1 MVKNSKSKIKKIIG
15 LIDKLD
21 KPFKVFL
28 VALIIGVQCA
38 LFITYFYSIYRNQ
51 ILAGEGIRDTLTYQ
65 GKITN
70 SDGVPPP
77 DGLYNLQFKIY
88 DQLTSGTLLW
98 TETWDST
105 NQGIAGS
112 KVTVTEGIFT
122 IELNSLCGNWVGDC
136 STNGGVTFAQDNFYL
151 QMELDYDTNGTY
163 EEVFSPRKRFTATP
177 YSMNTDKLD
186 GYDSGDFILKVG
198 DTFSGDVV
206 APNFIENSLICYYQ
220 FNGDDEDSGSNDLDG
235 ALQNSAS
242 VDNGILELNGTN
254 QYYSVADD
262 DLLSFV
268 GATSDDPFSISAW
281 VNMTEATNFE
291 IVGKGIYGAS
301 GAEYQLTVFDTGQQL
316 GLYLYDSVDPAIY
329 LGRYDSTDLED
340 FEGIWTHIGATYD
353 GSEISTGIKLYING
367 NEIST
372 VEGSSGI
379 YTGMGNKTADL
390 YIGRNS
396 TAYSEGKID
405 DVRVY
410 DRELSDDEI
419 KQMYEFENRV
429 NIYSESIETKSISF
443 SVLDDE
449 DGDGSKESEGGN
461 LSWDTALDKFKFD
474 QELFAPNV
482 LPYFNNSVQ
491 DRDYTHLVDSNK
503 ILAYDFHESVGTTTI
518 DLEGNSD
525 GSLQNGADWT
535 NDGYIG
541 YGIEFD
547 GDDSNMIITPDP
559 VMATTGTIE
568 FWAKLDDYTRNAS
581 EWLFFFG
588 AATNNRI
595 DALKTSSSDLHLGF
609 GAMAAFDTG
618 YDFTDNN
625 WHHFVIIWEADYNID
640 LYVDSV
646 DQEITTTH
654 SGFNIAA
661 FDNFYLGSR
670 INEDNG
676 MAGTLDS
683 LAIYTDVLTETEI
696 GNHYN
701 AAFNNL
707 YVSNILSD
715 GDVSAS
721 LSDFYSFPYSD
732 AEGNEIDPVYFTNS
746 NKKLG
751 LAFSEGSGGSTAAE
765 GGSGLS
771 ATISGATWTKEGY
784 YGYGLEFDG
793 VDDNLVLVDHN
804 NFDVGTGD
812 FTFEFWVKGDD
823 VAAQTDKRII
833 SKKDGDAGY
842 ELFFNTEGG
851 GDDRLGFFIGDGT
864 NTVTETFSG
873 IDRSDGNW
881 HNIMYTFD
889 RTNDV
894 VYVYVDGAQSA
905 SKSIA
910 TITGSLDT
918 TTDVYIASDSSS
930 NYYNG
935 ALDSIVL
942 TKEVLNLFD
951 SYNRTLNS
959 GEFFIIN
966 HHQLSAG
973 QAPIAGINQSTG
985 GYGGVFYNQN
995 SLNSTGSPL
1004 SLWTEA
1010 SYTSGSDAVYNLIN
1024 FSTTS
1029 GTSSFGN
1036 LLWDST
1042 NSQFVFDQSLKTNGD
1057 LTSDY
1062 LQTVGGDTSNNE
1074 FLAFDIIRHTI
1085 DSTDVTNRYLAEA
1098 WSKATTKKVVNMHA
1112 VGVDESDANDKM
1124 SVDDS
1129 TNAGSYDHAVSYD
1142 GTNITVYDHSTSW
1155 AATDIVTI
1163 FIVYEK

>member
-1 MVKNSKSKIKKIIG
+1 MVKNSKSKIKR

-21 KPFKVFL
+21 KPFKIFL

-38 LFITYFYSIYRNQ
+38 LFITYFYSIYSNQ

-105 NQGIAGS
+105 SQGIAGS

-122 IELNSLCGNWVGDC
+122 VELNSLCGNWVGDC
-136 STNGGVTFAQDNFYL
+136 SSNGGVTFAQDNFYL

-186 GYDSGDFILKVG
+186 GYDSGDFILKAG
-198 DTFSGDVV
+198 DTFSGEVT

-220 FNGDDEDSGSNDLDG
+220 FNGDDEDSSSNELDG
-235 ALQNSAS
+235 TLQNSAS
-242 VDNGILELNGTN
+242 IDNGILELNGTN

-268 GATSDDPFSISAW
+268 GATTDDPFSMSAW

-291 IVGKGIYGAS
+291 IVGKGTYGVS

-340 FEGIWTHIGATYD
+340 YEGVWTYIGATYD
-353 GSEISTGIKLYING
+353 GSETSTGIKLYING

-372 VEGSSGI
+372 TEGSSGI
-379 YTGMGNKTADL
+379 YTGMGNKTSDL

-429 NIYSESIETKSISF
+429 NIYSESIDTKSINF
-443 SVLDDE
+443 TVLDDE

-461 LSWDTALDKFKFD
+461 LSWDSVFDKFKFD

-491 DRDYTHLVDSNK
+491 DRDYTHLVDANK
-503 ILAYDFHESVGTTTI
+503 ILAYDFHESTGTTTV
-518 DLEGNSD
+518 DLEGNSNA
-525 GSLQNGADWT
+525 SLQNDADWT

-541 YGIEFD
+541 YGVEFD
-547 GDDSNMIITPDP
+547 GDETYMTISPAP
-559 VMATTGTIE
+559 SLTTSGTIE
-568 FWAKLDDYTRNAS
+568 YWAKLDDYTTSAN
-581 EWLFFFG
+581 EWFFVFG
-588 AATNNRI
+588 AATTNRI
-595 DALKTSSSDLHLGF
+595 AMLKNSTSDLLLEVG
-609 GAMAAFDTG
+609 GGVAFDSG

-625 WHHFVIIWEADYNID
+625 WHHFVLIWEADNNID
-640 LYVDSV
+640 LYVDGV
-646 DQEITTTH
+646 DQEVITTH
-654 SGFNIAA
+654 SSLNVGA
-661 FDNFYLGSR
+661 FTKYYLGANLPTTGG
-670 INEDNG
+670 I
-676 MAGTLDS
+676 AGTLDS
-683 LAIYTDVLTETEI
+683 FAVYTDVLTESEI
-696 GNHYN
+696 NNHYN

-707 YVSNILSD
+707 YASNIIGDGNIITSVADLHGFPAQLDERTNKTDPAYYSD
-715 GDVSAS
+715 GNRS
-721 LSDFYSFPYSD
+721 LALP
-732 AEGNEIDPVYFTNS
+732 
-746 NKKLG
+746 
-751 LAFSEGSGGSTAAE
+751 FSEGYGDTTASTVN
-765 GGSGLS
+765 SLS
-771 ATISGATWTKEGY
+771 ADITGATWIREGY
-784 YGYGLEFDG
+784 YEYGLEFDG
-793 VDDNLVLVDHN
+793 TDDYLTVADDSNIN
-804 NFDVGTGD
+804 ITTED
-812 FTFEFWVKGDD
+812 FSIEFWMKGDD
-823 VAAQTDKRII
+823 SASQSGNVILYKVDGNSGYYVSIDSNERIKF
-833 SKKDGDAGY
+833 SV
-842 ELFFNTEGG
+842 
-851 GDDRLGFFIGDGT
+851 GDGT
-864 NTVTETFSG
+864 NVVTSNPTSG
-873 IDRSDGNW
+873 SDVIDGRWHHVIIALDRSGKATVSVDASTN
-881 HNIMYTFD
+881 YTTTD
-889 RTNDV
+889 ISSV
-894 VYVYVDGAQSA
+894 
-905 SKSIA
+905 
-910 TITGSLDT
+910 TGSLTHTNDL
-918 TTDVYIASDSSS
+918 YIGSTSSA
-930 NYYNG
+930 NYFKG
-935 ALDSIVL
+935 TLDSLIIYKDTL
-942 TKEVLNLFD
+942 LNIFD
-951 SYNRTLNS
+951 SYSRITNAPEVFVSNTRTANS
-959 GEFFIIN
+959 STAALG
-966 HHQLSAG
+966 G
-973 QAPIAGINQSTG
+973 VNQSNAGFGAAFYLANTSNTTG
-985 GYGGVFYNQN
+985 F
-995 SLNSTGSPL
+995 PL
-1004 SLWTEA
+1004 TLWNEA
-1010 SYTSGSDAVYNLIN
+1010 SYTSGPDTVYNLMYFATN
-1024 FSTTS
+1024 AGASA
-1029 GTSSFGN
+1029 FGN
-1036 LLWDST
+1036 LLWDNT
-1042 NSQFVFDQSLKTNGD
+1042 NSQFVFSQSLKTTGD

-1074 FLAFDIIRHTI
+1074 FLAFDIIRHTV
-1085 DSTDVTNRYLAEA
+1085 DSTDVSSRYLTEA

-1129 TNAGSYDHAVSYD
+1129 TNAGSYDHAISYD
-1142 GTNITVYDHSTSW
+1142 GTNITVYDQTSSW

-1163 FIVYEK
+1163 FITYEK